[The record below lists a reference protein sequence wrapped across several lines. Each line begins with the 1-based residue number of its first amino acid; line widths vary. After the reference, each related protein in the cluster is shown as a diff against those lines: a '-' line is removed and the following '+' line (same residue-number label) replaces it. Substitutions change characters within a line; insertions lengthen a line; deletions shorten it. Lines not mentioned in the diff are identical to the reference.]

1 MAAGISRASKQEN
14 VSTTL
19 SAGITDVA
27 TSMGVGD
34 ATQLN
39 YPSYLVIDRVDASG
53 TLKSTSLWEYVKV
66 TNIVGS
72 TLTITRA
79 QGGSTQQS
87 HSSGA
92 VVEAVMTAALQ
103 EEYYAAFNPE
113 HTATGGHIMANAT
126 ILALE
131 NATFASASLASINHL
146 YVSNIHS
153 GVKGQFVWTSMG
165 ALVTSLATQPA
176 DSHLPTL
183 RARKNLTINN
193 CFVALNS
200 AASLTAL
207 SINIDYRSTSTSPY
221 STIFTTI
228 PTIDIGEY
236 DTNTAATP
244 NVLLLTSLA
253 SGTLLTPS
261 IAASAGAGDLLVT
274 LNCVE
279 RV

>member
-1 MAAGISRASKQEN
+1 MAANLSRASKQEN

-19 SAGITDVA
+19 SSGITDVA
-27 TSMGVGD
+27 SSMDVND
-34 ATQLN
+34 ATKLN
-39 YPSYLVIDRVDASG
+39 YPSYLVIDRVDAAG
-53 TLKSTSLWEYVKV
+53 TLKVTSLWEYVKV

-103 EEYYAAFNPE
+103 EEYYNAFNPE
-113 HTATGGHIMANAT
+113 HTAAGGHIMSNAT

-131 NATFASASLASINHL
+131 NATFANASQASIANL
-146 YVSNIHS
+146 YVANLRS

-176 DSHLPTL
+176 DTHLATL
-183 RARKNLTINN
+183 RAGKNLTVNS
-193 CFVALNS
+193 CWVGLNS
-200 AASLTAL
+200 AASITAL
-207 SINIDYRSTSTSPY
+207 TVNIDYRSTPTSPY
-221 STIFTTI
+221 ATIFTTK
-228 PTIDIGEY
+228 PTIDVGEY
-236 DTNTAATP
+236 CTDTAATP

-261 IAASAGAGDLLVT
+261 IAASAGAGDLLIT
-274 LNCVE
+274 LNAVE